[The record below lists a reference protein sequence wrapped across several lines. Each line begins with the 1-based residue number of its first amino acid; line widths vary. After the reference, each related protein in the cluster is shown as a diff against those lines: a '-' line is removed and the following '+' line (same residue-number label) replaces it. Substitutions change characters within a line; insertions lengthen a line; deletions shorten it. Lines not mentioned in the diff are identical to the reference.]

1 MSEAVRGLRPCSS
14 FYPGARLCAIA
25 ATALSVSLA
34 VLTIDGPQRPWLVWN
49 VSASAPTGLYSVGK
63 RDGLTRGDMVI
74 AVLPE
79 PWRRFAARRHY
90 LPQNV
95 PLVKR
100 VAAVPGDRVCASDEG
115 VEIDGQLAAWRLE
128 LDAQGRKMPLW
139 AGCRILQRH
148 EYLLLMTESPA
159 SFDGRYFGI
168 SRASDII
175 GKARHLWAA

>member
-1 MSEAVRGLRPCSS
+1 MSEAVRGWRRCSS

-25 ATALSVSLA
+25 AAALSVSLA

-49 VSASAPTGLYSVGK
+49 VSASAPMGLYLVG
-63 RDGLTRGDMVI
+63 GCGELARGDMVI

-100 VAAVPGDRVCASDEG
+100 VAAVPGDRVCAAGEALW
-115 VEIDGQLAAWRLE
+115 IDGQLHAWRLE
-128 LDAQGRKMPLW
+128 LDAQGRDMPLW
-139 AGCRILQRH
+139 SGCRTLQRH

-175 GKARHLWAA
+175 GKAWHLWAA